1 MARDLPAN
9 LPAEA
14 ALLGAILVNNR
25 AYDYCRGLMPEHFC
39 DDVNREIYRACQR
52 RIEAGRKVD
61 PLILKVALENTGLLA
76 DVGGVGYLTGLVS
89 QMVAITNAGDYAV
102 AIRDCAVRR
111 AAIKAAEGVIE
122 RAYGT
127 DLKDGDGTN
136 TVSWGIGEL
145 ENAATLSG
153 SLARSNMAGAVGE
166 AIDQSAAAQRG
177 ETSAM
182 GLLTGIPSLDEMWAG
197 LYPGSLDL
205 LGARPQ
211 TGKTSLACQIAR
223 KCARDLLAAGTGC
236 VAFLSLEMPARDLG
250 LVNLASMTGIA
261 ADDIRRGRYDTKQA
275 WALELARRELATL
288 PIEIIDRPRLPLLE
302 AIGELRTLKRTR
314 GLRLAIADHRNLFG
328 RDEQFARM
336 SKLDWYQEITQRL
349 KAAAKMLDVP
359 IMLLVQIG
367 RGVEGRDDP
376 RPRMSDL
383 EYAGEQDAD
392 NVVLLYRPELHSGG
406 PPPKKMNEQD
416 EPYANRVSAWHQ
428 DRRAQRGKAEC
439 IFAKRR
445 FGPNGICQLKFD
457 GPTTTFSDI
466 PTDRPATADLW
477 SEET

>member
-1 MARDLPAN
+1 
-9 LPAEA
+9 
-14 ALLGAILVNNR
+14 
-25 AYDYCRGLMPEHFC
+25 
-39 DDVNREIYRACQR
+39 
-52 RIEAGRKVD
+52 
-61 PLILKVALENTGLLA
+61 
-76 DVGGVGYLTGLVS
+76 
-89 QMVAITNAGDYAV
+89 VAINTAGDYAA

-111 AAIKAAEGVIE
+111 AAIKAGEGVIE

-127 DLKDGDGTN
+127 DLKDGEGAQ

-145 ENAATLSG
+145 EEAATLG
-153 SLARSNMAGAVGE
+153 GGLVRSTMATAAAE
-166 AIDQSAAAQRG
+166 AIEQSAAAQRG
-177 ETSAM
+177 EASAM
-182 GLLTGIPSLDEMWAG
+182 GLMTGIATLDEMWAG

-223 KCARDLLAAGTGC
+223 KVARELLAVGSGC

-250 LVNLASMTGIA
+250 LVNLASMTGIS

-275 WALELARRELATL
+275 WALELARRELDKL

-302 AIGELRTLKRTR
+302 AIGELRTLRRTK

-367 RGVEGRDDP
+367 RGVEGREDP

-406 PPPKKMNEQD
+406 PPPKRQGEGDEQH
-416 EPYANRVSAWHQ
+416 ANRVSVWHSQ
-428 DRRAQRGKAEC
+428 RQAQRGLAEC

-457 GPTTTFSDI
+457 GPRTTFSDI
-466 PTDRPATADLW
+466 ETTRPATADLW
-477 SEET
+477 AEET